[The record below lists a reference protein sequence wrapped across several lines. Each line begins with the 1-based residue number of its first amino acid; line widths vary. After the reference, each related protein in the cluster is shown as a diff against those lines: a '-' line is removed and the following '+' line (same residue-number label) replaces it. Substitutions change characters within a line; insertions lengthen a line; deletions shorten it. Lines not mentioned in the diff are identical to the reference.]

1 MLVRMKRSASSGL
14 TLVELLTVVAIL
26 GIVLAVAAPS
36 LADMMNKRRVE
47 MVAAE
52 LSSDFAYA
60 RAESGLR
67 SKLVTLLFA
76 SDAQTSCYVV
86 HIPGGIGF
94 CNCLNPAGSECPS
107 AGMANQI
114 FLKATRVNASRGVN
128 LVPSGGTSS
137 ITFWPPH
144 ATLGANDSASVAVI
158 GNRGYRLEARLNS
171 LGRVLI
177 CDPNGSM
184 GGSYKRCPAE

>member
-1 MLVRMKRSASSGL
+1 MKRSASPGL

-47 MVAAE
+47 LIAAE

-60 RAESGLR
+60 RAEGGLR
-67 SKLVTLLFA
+67 SRPVSLLFG
-76 SDAQTSCYVV
+76 SDAQSSCYVV
-86 HIPGGIGF
+86 HVLGAIGF
-94 CNCLNPAGSECPS
+94 CNCLNPEGSECPPPP
-107 AGMANQI
+107 ANQV
-114 FLKATRVNASRGVN
+114 FLKVARISTQRGVT
-128 LVPSGGTSS
+128 LVPSRGMPSV
-137 ITFWPPH
+137 TFWPPH
-144 ATLGANDSASVAVI
+144 ATLGDDLSTSVAIV
-158 GNRGYRLEARLNS
+158 GNRGFQLEARLNN

-184 GGSYKRCPAE
+184 GGSYKRCPAD

>member
-1 MLVRMKRSASSGL
+1 MLVRMKRAASSGL
-14 TLVELLTVVAIL
+14 TLVELLTVVAVL
-26 GIVLAVAAPS
+26 GILLAVAAPS

-60 RAESGLR
+60 RAEGGLR
-67 SKLVTLLFA
+67 SRPVSLLFG

-86 HIPGGIGF
+86 HVVGAIGF
-94 CNCLNPAGSECPS
+94 CNCLNTAGNECPPPP
-107 AGMANQI
+107 ANQV
-114 FLKATRVNASRGVN
+114 FLKATRVSALRGVTVAPSRGM
-128 LVPSGGTSS
+128 PS

-144 ATLGANDSASVAVI
+144 ATLGNDLGTSVAII
-158 GNRGYRLEARLNS
+158 GNRGYQLEARLNS

-184 GGSYKRCPAE
+184 GGSYKRCPNE